1 MRRAPTDGRHTP
13 AGIIGIVSME
23 LLAWNV
29 AYSANIS
36 RIIEVYLIPGRPRP
50 KSGMWESSQPNP
62 YSVFPFQLV
71 LSSRYLVDS
80 AVEFCLFPIDFG
92 LITPGLAVVP
102 ASLLAEVLLFAG
114 FYRNHFALRKSLSCM
129 KLSLSAQSRG
139 RRRALPVSLP
149 VSSCRVLLCLL
160 AVSFECSL

>member
-1 MRRAPTDGRHTP
+1 
-13 AGIIGIVSME
+13 ME

-80 AVEFCLFPIDFG
+80 AVEFCLLPIDFG

-129 KLSLSAQSRG
+129 KLSLSLLSPEVVG
-139 RRRALPVSLP
+139 
-149 VSSCRVLLCLL
+149 VLCPCLCPYLL
-160 AVSFECSL
+160 AGSCCVFSLCRSNAVCSL